1 MPNMDPSKDFSSII
15 WSSVR
20 SSARHVGQPGEK
32 KYKIMPFPESIPS
45 SWLIKLTLAIESSA
59 AEHEINKE
67 SKSVVTR
74 RKLMLLIAK
83 T

>member
-1 MPNMDPSKDFSSII
+1 
-15 WSSVR
+15 
-20 SSARHVGQPGEK
+20 
-32 KYKIMPFPESIPS
+32 MPFPESIPS